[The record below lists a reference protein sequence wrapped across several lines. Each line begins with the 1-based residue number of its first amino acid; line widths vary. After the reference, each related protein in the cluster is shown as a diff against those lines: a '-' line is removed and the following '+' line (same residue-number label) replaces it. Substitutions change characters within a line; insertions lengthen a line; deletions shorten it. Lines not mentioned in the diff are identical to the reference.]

1 MCEELAPAHV
11 VEDEVELGGGLEGV
25 VHGHEEGRLADRL
38 QHLALCPCVLG
49 GLLLLHNV
57 CFLQHLHSVTVN
69 IMLLLGTSVSM
80 SVFFSKTIF
89 FNILTFIA

>member
-57 CFLQHLHSVTVN
+57 RFLQHLHSIQIIIT
-69 IMLLLGTSVSM
+69 IIQIII
-80 SVFFSKTIF
+80 TIF
-89 FNILTFIA
+89 CNKIFF